1 MPGSSQS
8 DSLSLNHGSET
19 SRTSPR
25 NRDFSFN
32 VTFPCLERVFDEEDS
47 RNQSDIAH
55 ILRSGITELYWF
67 SDLNHNVQQIM
78 NTRDALCSFK
88 KKSKIKKIKN
98 TNSGIG
104 RAYHFVIL
112 LSFVRVLQIIF
123 PISVGYERTLVF
135 ELVGY
140 KGACQLLV

>member
-32 VTFPCLERVFDEEDS
+32 VTFPCLERVFDKEDS

-55 ILRSGITELYWF
+55 VLRSGITELYWF

-78 NTRDALCSFK
+78 NTWDALCSFK
-88 KKSKIKKIKN
+88 KIKNTKN
-98 TNSGIG
+98 TNSGIR
-104 RAYHFVIL
+104 RAYHFDIL

-123 PISVGYERTLVF
+123 PISMGYERTLVF

-140 KGACQLLV
+140 KGACQLLM